1 MHTRKV
7 TVMWPFWDKE
17 VMGPTELNF
26 EVIVCSLS
34 DDSFKMTNF
43 ASLKQMP
50 MAELVAELNGLFIV
64 NEEKQ
69 GLKEG
74 DSSCLF

>member
-1 MHTRKV
+1 
-7 TVMWPFWDKE
+7 MWPFWDKE

-26 EVIVCSLS
+26 EVIVYSLS